1 MEKNEFEVIWNEF
14 INERVENSYK
24 DLLNDSKFKVLI
36 ERYNQLYCQLKKTIR
51 NNEILEQ
58 YKNAELDS
66 YTMQLLAAYKMGF
79 KDSFVILTN

>member
-24 DLLNDSKFKVLI
+24 DLLNDSKFKGVI

-79 KDSFVILTN
+79 KDSFAILTN